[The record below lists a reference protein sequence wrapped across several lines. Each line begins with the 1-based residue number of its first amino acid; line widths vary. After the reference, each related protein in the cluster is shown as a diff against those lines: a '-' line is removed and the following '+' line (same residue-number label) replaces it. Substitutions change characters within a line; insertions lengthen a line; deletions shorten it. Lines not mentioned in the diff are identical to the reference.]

1 MPLAHRGVLS
11 AVFGSARGTEH
22 APPAVAWPVAGRGQQ
37 TIPVVGFVFSGTA
50 SSAAA
55 PFVTA
60 FKLGLEEAGYI
71 EGQNVAVEYH
81 LPGGHNELLPALMAE
96 LIQRHVAV
104 IVGDTSPA
112 IAAKTA
118 TSTIPIVFLT
128 GTDPVRL
135 GLVTS
140 FNHPGGNATGVT
152 FINSGLDGKRL
163 GLLHELL
170 PQATVIAS
178 LLDPSYPASASQ
190 LKDLHDA
197 AGALGLRIHV
207 LQVSNE
213 SELEHAFATFA
224 NLRPDALVVSASG
237 FLNARRNQIVELAAS
252 NSMPTMHFMREF
264 PVAGGLVSYGASVP
278 DAFRQAGAYTG
289 RILKGQKPSEM
300 PVLQSTKFDFVI
312 NLKTAKALGLDVPPS
327 LLALADEVIE

>member
-1 MPLAHRGVLS
+1 MKRRNFITLLGV
-11 AVFGSARGTEH
+11 AVTW
-22 APPAVAWPVAGRGQQ
+22 PAIGRAQQ
-37 TIPVVGFVFSGTA
+37 TVPAVGFVFSGTA

-55 PFVTA
+55 PFVMA

-71 EGQNVAVEYH
+71 DGRNVAVEYH
-81 LPGGHNELLPALMAE
+81 FPGGNNEHLPALMAE
-96 LIQRHVAV
+96 LIQRNAAV
-104 IVGDTSPA
+104 IVGDTAPA
-112 IAAKTA
+112 IAAKKA
-118 TSTIPIVFLT
+118 SSTIPIVFLT

-152 FINSGLDGKRL
+152 FVNSGLDGKRL

-170 PQATVIAS
+170 PRAKVIAS

-197 AGALGLRIHV
+197 AGALGLQVHV
-207 LQVSNE
+207 LHASNE
-213 SELEHAFATFA
+213 SELEQAFASFA

-237 FLNARRNQIVELAAS
+237 FLNSRRNQIIELAAR
-252 NSMPTMHFMREF
+252 NSMPAMHFMREF

-278 DAFRQAGAYTG
+278 DAFRQAGVYTG
-289 RILKGQKPSEM
+289 RILKGQKPAEM

>member
-1 MPLAHRGVLS
+1 MKRRNFITLLGAALS
-11 AVFGSARGTEH
+11 
-22 APPAVAWPVAGRGQQ
+22 WPVTAWGEQ

-55 PFVTA
+55 PFVAA

-71 EGQNVAVEYH
+71 EGKNVAVEYH
-81 LPGGHNELLPALMAE
+81 FPGGNDESLPGLMAE
-96 LIQRHVAV
+96 LVQRHVAA
-104 IVGDTSPA
+104 IVGDTSAA
-112 IAAKTA
+112 IAAKKA

-128 GTDPVRL
+128 GADPVSL

-140 FNHPGGNATGVT
+140 FNHPGGNATGVS
-152 FINSGLDGKRL
+152 FVNSILDGKRL
-163 GLLHELL
+163 GLLHEML
-170 PQATVIAS
+170 PRAKVIAS

-197 AGALGLRIHV
+197 AGALGLEVHA
-207 LQVSNE
+207 LPASND
-213 SELEHAFATFA
+213 SELEQAFSSFA
-224 NLRPDALVVSASG
+224 ILRPDALVVSASG
-237 FLNARRNQIVELAAS
+237 FLNTRRNQIIELAAR

-289 RILKGQKPSEM
+289 RILKGQKPVDM

-312 NLKTAKALGLDVPPS
+312 NLKTAKVLGLDVPPS
-327 LLALADEVIE
+327 LLPLADEVIE

>member
-1 MPLAHRGVLS
+1 MKRRNFITLLGA
-11 AVFGSARGTEH
+11 AVT
-22 APPAVAWPVAGRGQQ
+22 WPVTGRAQQ
-37 TIPVVGFVFSGTA
+37 TVPVVGFVFSGTA

-55 PFVTA
+55 PFVMA

-71 EGQNVAVEYH
+71 DGRNVAVEYH
-81 LPGGHNELLPALMAE
+81 CPGGNNEHLPALMTE
-96 LIQRHVAV
+96 LIQRNVAV
-104 IVGDTSPA
+104 IVGDTFPA
-112 IAAKTA
+112 IAAKKA
-118 TSTIPIVFLT
+118 SSTIPIVFLT
-128 GTDPVRL
+128 GTDPVSL

-152 FINSGLDGKRL
+152 FVNSGLDGKRL
-163 GLLHELL
+163 ELLHELL
-170 PQATVIAS
+170 PRAKVIAS

-190 LKDLHDA
+190 LKDLQDA
-197 AGALGLRIHV
+197 AGALGLQVHV
-207 LQVSNE
+207 LHASNE
-213 SELEHAFATFA
+213 SELEQAFASFA

-237 FLNARRNQIVELAAS
+237 FLNARRNQIIELAAR
-252 NSMPTMHFMREF
+252 NSMPAMHFMREF

-278 DAFRQAGAYTG
+278 DAFRQAGAYAG
-289 RILKGQKPSEM
+289 RILKGQKPAEM

>member
-1 MPLAHRGVLS
+1 MRRRKFIMLLGA
-11 AVFGSARGTEH
+11 AVT
-22 APPAVAWPVAGRGQQ
+22 WPVTGRGQQ
-37 TIPVVGFVFSGTA
+37 TIPVVGFVFSGTT
-50 SSAAA
+50 SGAAA
-55 PFVTA
+55 PFVAA
-60 FKLGLEEAGYI
+60 FKLGLEEAGHI

-81 LPGGHNELLPALMAE
+81 FPGGQDERLPALMAE
-96 LIQRHVAV
+96 LIQRRVAV

-128 GTDPVRL
+128 GTDPVGL

-140 FNHPGGNATGVT
+140 FNHPGGNVTGVT
-152 FINSGLDGKRL
+152 FVNSGLDGKRL
-163 GLLHELL
+163 GLLNALL
-170 PQATVIAS
+170 PRATVVAA
-178 LLDPSYPASASQ
+178 LVDPSYPASATQ

-197 AGALGLRIHV
+197 AGALGLQIHV

-213 SELEHAFATFA
+213 SELEQAFATFA
-224 NLRPDALVVSASG
+224 NLRPDGLVVSGSG
-237 FLNARRNQIVELAAS
+237 FLNVRRNQIIELAAR

-278 DAFRQAGAYTG
+278 DAFREAGAYTG
-289 RILKGQKPSEM
+289 RILKGQKPAEM

-312 NLKTAKALGLDVPPS
+312 NLKTAKALGLNVPPS

>member
-1 MPLAHRGVLS
+1 MKRRRFITILS
-11 AVFGSARGTEH
+11 TAVM
-22 APPAVAWPVAGRGQQ
+22 WPVIGRAQQ
-37 TIPVVGFVFSGTA
+37 TVPVVGFVFSGTA

-55 PFVTA
+55 PFVMA

-81 LPGGHNELLPALMAE
+81 FPGGNNEQLPALMAE
-96 LIQRHVAV
+96 LIQRHAAV

-112 IAAKTA
+112 IAAKKA
-118 TSTIPIVFLT
+118 SSTIPIVFLT
-128 GTDPVRL
+128 GTDPVSL

-140 FNHPGGNATGVT
+140 FSHPGGNATGVS
-152 FINSGLDGKRL
+152 FVNSELDGKRL
-163 GLLHELL
+163 GLLHELI
-170 PQATVIAS
+170 PRAKAIAS

-190 LKDLHDA
+190 LKGLHDA
-197 AGALGLRIHV
+197 AGALGLQVHA
-207 LQVSNE
+207 LPVSNE
-213 SELEHAFATFA
+213 SELEQAFASFA

-237 FLNARRNQIVELAAS
+237 FLNARRNQIIELAAR

-264 PVAGGLVSYGASVP
+264 AVAGGLVSYGASVP
-278 DAFRQAGAYTG
+278 DAFRQAGSYTG
-289 RILKGQKPSEM
+289 RILKGQNPAEM
-300 PVLQSTKFDFVI
+300 PVMQSSKFDLVI